1 MWVPGTDRLA
11 GTPWATQL
19 LRLQHEQIC
28 RHLDQLR
35 THGLSRIEL
44 HRRAALEMDSRLH
57 IW

>member
-35 THGLSRIEL
+35 THGLSRIEP
-44 HRRAALEMDSRLH
+44 H
-57 IW
+57 